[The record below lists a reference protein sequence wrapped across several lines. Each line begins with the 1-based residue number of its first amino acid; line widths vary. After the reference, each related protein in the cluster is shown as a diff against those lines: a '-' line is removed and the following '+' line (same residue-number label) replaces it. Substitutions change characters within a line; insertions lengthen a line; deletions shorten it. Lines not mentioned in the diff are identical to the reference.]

1 MTKAIYAG
9 SFDPFTLGHLDI
21 VNRAALIFDEIII
34 AISKN
39 TSKKSL
45 FTSDEKLEMTKKVI
59 KNHSPQNVKVIQF
72 SDGLI
77 VDLAKKEGA
86 NVLLR
91 GLRSSIDMEYE
102 MNMAAANKTQNKE
115 IESIFLMSDEKY
127 RFVSSS
133 LVKELAEFDGDL
145 SLMLPVEVIESV
157 EEKIRLKR

>member
-21 VNRAALIFDEIII
+21 VNRAALIFDEITI

-39 TSKKSL
+39 TSKNSL
-45 FTSDEKLEMTKKVI
+45 FTANEKLEMIEKVV
-59 KNHSPQNVKVIQF
+59 KNHSPKNVKVIHF

-77 VDLAKKEGA
+77 VDLAKREGA

-91 GLRSSIDMEYE
+91 GIRSSIDMEYE
-102 MNMAAANKTQNKE
+102 MNMASANKTQNKE
-115 IESIFLMSDEKY
+115 IESIFLMADKKY

-133 LVKELAEFDGDL
+133 LVKELAQFNGDL
-145 SLMLPVEVIESV
+145 SKMLPVEIIEAV
-157 EEKIRLKR
+157 ETKVKLKR

>member
-21 VNRAALIFDEIII
+21 VNRAALIFDEITI

-39 TSKKSL
+39 TSKNSL
-45 FTSDEKLEMTKKVI
+45 FTANEKLEMIEKVVKK
-59 KNHSPQNVKVIQF
+59 HSPKNVKAIHF

-77 VDLAKKEGA
+77 VDLAKREGA

-91 GLRSSIDMEYE
+91 GIRSSIDMEYE
-102 MNMAAANKTQNKE
+102 MNMASANKTQNKE
-115 IESIFLMSDEKY
+115 IESIFLMADKKY

-133 LVKELAEFDGDL
+133 LVKELAQFNGDL
-145 SLMLPVEVIESV
+145 SKMLPVEIIEAV
-157 EEKIRLKR
+157 ETKIKLKR

>member
-21 VNRAALIFDEIII
+21 VNRAALIFDEITI

-39 TSKKSL
+39 TSKNSL
-45 FTSDEKLEMTKKVI
+45 FTANEKLEMIGKVV
-59 KNHSPQNVKVIQF
+59 KNHSPKNVKAIHF

-77 VDLAKKEGA
+77 VDLAKREGA

-91 GLRSSIDMEYE
+91 GIRSSIDMEYE
-102 MNMAAANKTQNKE
+102 MNMASANKTQNKE
-115 IESIFLMSDEKY
+115 IESIFLMADKKY

-133 LVKELAEFDGDL
+133 LVKELAQFNGDL
-145 SLMLPVEVIESV
+145 SKMLPVEIIEAV
-157 EEKIRLKR
+157 ETKIKLKR